1 MRSVVLWVP
10 LLASCGVAEITGVY
24 RTTSAAHDL
33 QSCQATTATTT
44 PAFFAVQES
53 ELLGLTLLTVRG
65 CTRADVSTCEAL
77 GPLTAAPLTL
87 GSSDGWEGGGNTAL
101 GLDGQPCTYGQT
113 TITALFTEDTETLA
127 VVAEERGATRASATC
142 DAEVVP
148 DDLPCV
154 EARSVTG
161 VRVGP
166 AAPRGSALGL

>member
-1 MRSVVLWVP
+1 MRLALMLVP

-24 RTTSAAHDL
+24 RTSSAAHDL

-44 PAFFAVQES
+44 PAFFVVQES

-65 CTRADVSTCEAL
+65 CPSADVATCEAL
-77 GPLTAAPLTL
+77 GPLTSAPLTL
-87 GSSDGWEGGGNTAL
+87 GSSDGWEGGGSTAL

-113 TITALFTEDTETLA
+113 TITALFTDETETLA

-142 DAEVVP
+142 SAEEVP
-148 DDLPCV
+148 EDLPCV

-166 AAPRGSALGL
+166 APPRTSLLGL

>member
-1 MRSVVLWVP
+1 MRHVLLLLP
-10 LLASCGVAEITGVY
+10 LLASCSVAEITGVY

-44 PAFFAVQES
+44 PAFFVVQES

-65 CTRADVSTCEAL
+65 CPTADVATCEAL
-77 GPLTAAPLTL
+77 GPLTSAPLTL
-87 GSSDGWEGGGNTAL
+87 GSSDGWEGGGSTAL
-101 GLDGQPCTYGQT
+101 GVDGEPCTYGQT

-127 VVAEERGATRASATC
+127 VVADERGATRASATC
-142 DAEVVP
+142 RAEEVP
-148 DDLPCV
+148 EDLPCV

-166 AAPRGSALGL
+166 APPRTSLLGL